1 MNTHELVLL
10 SPYKFPAQYAMTMS
24 DEDMAAWLNGFTAL
38 WHPAVLWQAKG
49 APRCETTYDHEAP
62 KAGFLYALPEPPPAY
77 LPDDWEECVKQ
88 AGGLVFKATPDR
100 ATTLANLKAALCAE
114 GAAALGWKQGLDLN
128 ADDVGPLFGLG
139 WGHVLLAA
147 LSEAM
152 EHENL
157 LDVEAFW
164 DAVQHAV
171 ALLGGFPYTPVTPVT
186 P

>member
-1 MNTHELVLL
+1 MNTHEFVLL
-10 SPYKFPAQYAMTMS
+10 SPYRYPAQYAMTMS

-62 KAGFLYALPEPPPAY
+62 KAGFLYALPETPPAY
-77 LPDDWEECVKQ
+77 
-88 AGGLVFKATPDR
+88 
-100 ATTLANLKAALCAE
+100 LKAALCAE

-147 LSEAM
+147 LSEA
-152 EHENL
+152 
-157 LDVEAFW
+157 
-164 DAVQHAV
+164 
-171 ALLGGFPYTPVTPVT
+171 
-186 P
+186 